1 MDVDKSARMRW
12 GQLPADV
19 RAGVETV
26 LGSPV
31 LSAQSQAGGFSNGTA
46 DRVRTRSGSTAFVK
60 AISTAMNAGA
70 ADLHRREARI
80 TAALPCGVP
89 APRLLGVYDDGNW
102 VALAL
107 QDIEGHNPALPWHEP
122 DLHAALDM
130 LTRLAE
136 LVTPCPITA
145 VPPAGEVL
153 AEPFAGWDRIAA
165 YPPDDLDPWAAQHL
179 PVLRRLAADALGA
192 VQGDTLVHYD
202 VRADNLLIDA
212 AGKVTLVD
220 WPWACRGAAWLDTVM
235 LLGTVYM
242 YGGHDVETLLSRSVT
257 SQAEPQNVTAVLVA
271 QASYALDAA
280 RLVPPVGMGQLRAFQ
295 RGKAD
300 ALLRWVRRRLDG

>member
-1 MDVDKSARMRW
+1 MKVDRSARMRW

-19 RAGVETV
+19 QAGVEAV

-80 TAALPCGVP
+80 TAALPRSVP
-89 APRLLGVYDDGNW
+89 APRLLGVYDDGDW

-107 QDIEGHNPALPWHEP
+107 QDIEGHHPALPWREP

-136 LVTPCPITA
+136 LVTPCPIA
-145 VPPAGEVL
+145 DAPAASEVL
-153 AEPFAGWDRIAA
+153 ADAFAGWDRIAA
-165 YPPDDLDPWAAQHL
+165 SPPDDLDAWAAHNL
-179 PVLRRLAADALGA
+179 PALRRLAADALGA
-192 VQGDTLVHYD
+192 LHGDTLVHYD
-202 VRADNLLIDA
+202 VRADNLLIDT
-212 AGKVTLVD
+212 AGQVTILD
-220 WPWACRGAAWLDTVM
+220 WPWACRGPAWLDTVM
-235 LLGTVYM
+235 LLATVHLH
-242 YGGHDVETLLSRSVT
+242 GGHDVETLLSRGVT

-271 QASYALDAA
+271 QAGYALDAA
-280 RLVPPVGMGQLRAFQ
+280 RLVPPAGMGHLRAFQ
-295 RGKAD
+295 RGKAH
-300 ALLRWVRRRLDG
+300 ALLRWARQRLDS

>member
-1 MDVDKSARMRW
+1 MNVGRPARMRW

-80 TAALPCGVP
+80 TAALPRGVP
-89 APRLLGVYDDGNW
+89 ASRLLGVYDDGDW

-107 QDIEGHNPALPWHEP
+107 QDIEGHHPALPWQGP

-130 LTRLAE
+130 LSQLAE
-136 LVTPCPITA
+136 QVTPCPITDA
-145 VPPAGEVL
+145 PPAGEVL
-153 AEPFAGWDRIAA
+153 AESFAGWDRIAA
-165 YPPDDLDPWAAQHL
+165 SPPDDLDPWAAQHL

-212 AGKVTLVD
+212 AGQVTLLD
-220 WPWACRGAAWLDTVM
+220 WPWACRGPAWLDTVM
-235 LLGTVYM
+235 LLGTVHLH
-242 YGGHDVETLLSRSVT
+242 GGHDVETLLRRAVT
-257 SQAEPQNVTAVLVA
+257 SQAEPQNVTAVLAA
-271 QASYALDAA
+271 QAGYALDAA
-280 RLVPPVGMGQLRAFQ
+280 RLAPPAGMGQLRAFQ
-295 RGKAD
+295 RAKAD
-300 ALLRWVRRRLDG
+300 ALVRWVHRRWDS

>member
-1 MDVDKSARMRW
+1 MDVDRSARMRW
-12 GQLPADV
+12 AQLPADV
-19 RAGVETV
+19 RTGVESV

-31 LSAQSQAGGFSNGTA
+31 LSGQSQAGGFSNGTA

-80 TAALPCGVP
+80 TAALPRGVP
-89 APRLLGVYDDGNW
+89 TPRLLGVYDDGDW
-102 VALAL
+102 VALVL
-107 QDIEGHNPALPWHEP
+107 QDIEGHHPALPWRDS

-136 LVTPCPITA
+136 LVTPCPISDA
-145 VPPAGEVL
+145 PPASEVL
-153 AEPFAGWDRIAA
+153 AEPFAGWDRIAGSQ
-165 YPPDDLDPWAAQHL
+165 PDDLDPWAAQHL

-212 AGKVTLVD
+212 TGQVSLLD
-220 WPWACRGAAWLDTVM
+220 WPWACRGPAWLDTVM
-235 LLGTVYM
+235 LLGTVHL
-242 YGGHDVETLLSRSVT
+242 YGGHDVEALLSRGVT
-257 SQAEPQNVTAVLVA
+257 SQTAPHDVTAVLVA
-271 QASYALDAA
+271 QAGYALDAA
-280 RLVPPVGMGQLRAFQ
+280 RLTPPAGMRQLRAFQ
-295 RGKAD
+295 CGKGD
-300 ALLRWVRRRLDG
+300 ALLRWVRQRLRG